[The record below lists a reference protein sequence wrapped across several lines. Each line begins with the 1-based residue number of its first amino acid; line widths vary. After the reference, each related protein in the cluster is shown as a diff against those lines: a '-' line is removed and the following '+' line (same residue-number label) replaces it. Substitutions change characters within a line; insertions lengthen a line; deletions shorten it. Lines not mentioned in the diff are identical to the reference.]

1 MTRIKMTKKTI
12 ECNTQID
19 LKIRKAN
26 KKSSLAFNALLNQK
40 SFYRAERISQP
51 LEVEPAGL
59 ALMQTIREAGS
70 MPPNLVR
77 HLLKAATHIPRSGCK
92 SGMGVTASACL
103 RMARIW
109 LPLNRWR

>member
-1 MTRIKMTKKTI
+1 
-12 ECNTQID
+12 
-19 LKIRKAN
+19 
-26 KKSSLAFNALLNQK
+26 
-40 SFYRAERISQP
+40 
-51 LEVEPAGL
+51 
-59 ALMQTIREAGS
+59 MQTIREAGS

-109 LPLNRWR
+109 LPLNRWRWRLHAEFPGIAWKKNPTSG